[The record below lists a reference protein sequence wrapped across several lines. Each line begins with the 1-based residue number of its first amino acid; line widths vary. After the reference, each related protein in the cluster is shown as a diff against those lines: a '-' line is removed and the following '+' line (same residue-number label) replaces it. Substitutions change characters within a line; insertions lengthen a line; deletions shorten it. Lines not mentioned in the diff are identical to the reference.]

1 MPDQLL
7 PTQPFK
13 SMMAGG
19 NAARRN
25 AITFQFKKGYA
36 TATFEPAFGC

>member
-1 MPDQLL
+1 MPDQLPL
-7 PTQPFK
+7 TQPFK

-25 AITFQFKKGYA
+25 AITFQFRKGYA
-36 TATFEPAFGC
+36 MVTFEPAFGC